1 MRLALVGGTVWTGD
15 GTVIRDGVVVVDGER
30 IAAVGQGPVPKG
42 ATEVRARGRYV
53 LPGFV
58 DAHAHI
64 GIEEEGVG
72 WEGSDGNE
80 LTDPVTPH
88 LRALDGL
95 NPYDAAFARALAGG
109 VTAAYVTPGSGNV
122 VGGQGV
128 AIHTAGTN
136 VARMA
141 LRAPGGMKA
150 ALGENPKR
158 VYRDQK
164 RMPTSRMGTAA
175 VLRDALG
182 QAMAYADKVER
193 AGADPERRPEP
204 NLKWQALGAVVRREI
219 PLRIHCHRADDILT
233 ALRIRREFSLDI
245 TLEHCIE
252 GHLVAGE
259 IAASGVPVSY
269 GPILAPVS
277 KVEVRGF
284 RPDTPAILHD
294 AGVTVSL
301 ITDHPVLPIYTLGI
315 MAGVANREGLPE
327 QEALRAVTA
336 NPAASLGLAD
346 AIGSLAPGRFA
357 DIVVWQG
364 HPFEVRSVARRVYV
378 RGALAHSR

>member
-1 MRLALVGGTVWTGD
+1 MRFALVGGTVWVGD
-15 GTVIRDGVVVVDGER
+15 GTVIRDGVVAIDGER
-30 IAAVGQGPVPKG
+30 VEAVGQDAVPKG
-42 ATEVRARGRYV
+42 ATELRVRGRYV
-53 LPGFV
+53 LPGFI

-64 GIEEEGVG
+64 GVQEEGLG

-95 NPYDAAFARALAGG
+95 NPLDTAFARALAGG

-122 VGGQGV
+122 IGGQGV

-136 VARMA
+136 VGVMA
-141 LRAPGGMKA
+141 LRAPGGIKA

-158 VYRDQK
+158 VYREQK
-164 RMPTSRMGTAA
+164 RMPTTRMGTAA
-175 VLRDALG
+175 VLREALT
-182 QAMAYADKVER
+182 QAQAYQDKVAR
-193 AGADPERRPEP
+193 AGSDPEKRPEP
-204 NLKWQALGAVVRREI
+204 NMKWEALGQVLRREI

-233 ALRIRREFSLDI
+233 ALRIRREFGLDI

-252 GHLVAGE
+252 GHLVAEE
-259 IAASGVPVSY
+259 IAESGVPVSY

-284 RPDTPAILHD
+284 RPDTPAILHR

-301 ITDHPVLPIYTLGI
+301 ITDHPVLPIYTIGI
-315 MAGVANREGLPE
+315 MAGVANREGLDE
-327 QEALRAVTA
+327 QEALKAVTL

-346 AIGSLAPGRFA
+346 QIGTLAPGKWA
-357 DIVVWQG
+357 DVVVWQG
-364 HPFEVRSVARRVYV
+364 HPFEVRSLARSVYV
-378 RGALAHSR
+378 RGALAHER